1 MRLYVRLS
9 SSRAVAQCSLTE
21 CSLNKLRTQVISHA
35 CSRLRVYERYLKR
48 HVIPSRSMTSSA
60 TRQQKPELSPEV
72 SPQLRH
78 MKGRRM
84 YRFRNCPRRLR
95 TIARRLLRQLESD
108 ARPISTPY
116 EQMHSGI
123 EGKRIT
129 TNRTLP
135 LVRRQRQGHRR
146 PRRRRS
152 PISTSPRRNLRRR
165 AGRPL
170 RRPPPPVRRDAEL
183 RQRAEPI

>member
-1 MRLYVRLS
+1 MAVLES
-9 SSRAVAQCSLTE
+9 SGCTVQSDSAHQSGI
-21 CSLNKLRTQVISHA
+21 NLRTQVISVA
-35 CSRLRVYERYLKR
+35 CSRLHVYERYLKR

-152 PISTSPRRNLRRR
+152 PISTSPRRNLRR
-165 AGRPL
+165 
-170 RRPPPPVRRDAEL
+170 
-183 RQRAEPI
+183 